1 VNSEKLSDRA
11 TSVTR
16 STLERALNDPMF
28 LLVMAANGV
37 TPGDVEII
45 VKDILEY
52 LDKTK
57 GTIQKLLEEEEDEG

>member
-1 VNSEKLSDRA
+1 MNAKE
-11 TSVTR
+11 VTR
-16 STLERALNDPMF
+16 STIERGLNDPMF

-37 TPGDVEII
+37 TPGDIEII

-57 GTIQKLLEEEEDEG
+57 GICQKLLEEEEGEG